1 MPEQRKSNRFEL
13 RLPLEL
19 VRNGSERVSEMCVTK
34 NLSSTGVLFRTDR
47 AVELGQHV
55 EYLIT
60 LPPSGDGADVRIRCV
75 GKVIRQANDA
85 EFAATLERYEFVRD
99 SA

>member
-1 MPEQRKSNRFEL
+1 VPEQRKSKRFEL

-19 VRNGSERVSEMCVTK
+19 VRNGLDRISEMGETR
-34 NLSSTGVLFRTDR
+34 NLSSTGVLFRTPFLM
-47 AVELGQHV
+47 ELGQHV

-60 LPPSGDGADVRIRCV
+60 LPASEKGSDVRIRCV

-99 SA
+99 GA

>member
-1 MPEQRKSNRFEL
+1 VPEQRKSKRFEL

-19 VRNGSERVSEMCVTK
+19 VRNGLERISEMGETR
-34 NLSSTGVLFRTDR
+34 NLSSTGVLFRTPFV
-47 AVELGQHV
+47 VELGQHV

-60 LPPSGDGADVRIRCV
+60 LPAAGQGSDVRIRCV

-99 SA
+99 GA

>member
-1 MPEQRKSNRFEL
+1 VPEQRKSKRFEL

-19 VRNGSERVSEMCVTK
+19 VRNGHERISEMGETR
-34 NLSSTGVLFRTDR
+34 NLSSTGVLFR
-47 AVELGQHV
+47 APLVVELGQHV

-60 LPPSGDGADVRIRCV
+60 LPASGQGADVRIRCV

-85 EFAATLERYEFVRD
+85 EFAATLERYEFVRNG
-99 SA
+99 A

>member
-1 MPEQRKSNRFEL
+1 MPEQRKSKRFEL

-19 VRNGSERVSEMCVTK
+19 VRNGLDRISEMGETR
-34 NLSSTGVLFRTDR
+34 NLSSTGVLFRTPFLM
-47 AVELGQHV
+47 ELGQHV

-60 LPPSGDGADVRIRCV
+60 LPASEKGSDVRIRCV

-99 SA
+99 GA

>member
-1 MPEQRKSNRFEL
+1 VPEQRKCKRFEL

-19 VRNGSERVSEMCVTK
+19 VRNGLERISEMGETR
-34 NLSSTGVLFRTDR
+34 NLSSTGVLFRTPFV
-47 AVELGQHV
+47 VELGQHV

-60 LPPSGDGADVRIRCV
+60 LPAAGQGSDVRIRCV

-99 SA
+99 GA